1 MQIKS
6 IVALTTF
13 ALVGAQSSASSAGAS
28 GSAAPS
34 ASASASSSAPSAAP
48 TKTPLEIC
56 IAKNNCG
63 NDVNCIA
70 GCSNVPNPTASQA
83 QSINQCVAG
92 CNNTQPLE
100 VYAAC
105 QAKCISQ
112 MITNQSIPPSS
123 GGSSSGKN
131 GTSPSSGNS
140 SAGKTQVYATVMGAL
155 TVFAMYIS
163 L

>member
-13 ALVGAQSSASSAGAS
+13 ALVGAQSSASSASAS
-28 GSAAPS
+28 GSASP
-34 ASASASSSAPSAAP
+34 SASASSSAATPTP

-112 MITNQSIPPSS
+112 MITNQTIPSSS
-123 GGSSSGKN
+123 GGSGGKN

-140 SAGKTQVYATVMGAL
+140 AAGKTQVYATAMGAL
-155 TVFAMYIS
+155 TLFAMYIS